1 MGRVVGVT
9 IESMA
14 FQGNAVARVNGKVV
28 FVPQAIKGETAQ
40 VEVVDEK
47 KDYGI
52 GVLRQLT
59 LSSPFRVSPPCPY
72 FSLCGG
78 CQWQHIAPE
87 AQVEFKKEILEET
100 LKRLGGLQE
109 IPPVAVFPSPLA
121 YGYRV
126 RVQLKGKQGRVGYYA
141 KRTHRIIP
149 IEHCPIAHPLINQII
164 PLFQD
169 CPRLFSP
176 VEEVEVNVSPEEGRG
191 ILVLHPFPAAPKI
204 EKELPDFLRHHPL
217 LKGVAVARKGKLDL
231 FGETDLTFTVCF
243 PKNGQ
248 SRNVRLRTSP
258 ASFFQIHPE
267 QNQNLVQTVIELGA
281 LKDGERLLDL
291 YAGIGNLTLP
301 LASTTRDVTGIEEN
315 RTAVM
320 DARNNARANGMEG
333 CRFICGKVEEVL
345 KSASLKKP
353 DVILL
358 DPPRSGCKEAVA
370 HIVALRPK
378 RIVYVSCDPATFSRD
393 LRLFGESGYTLERL
407 TLIDLFPQTYHMEI
421 VGLLLAGCLA
431 KQ

>member
-1 MGRVVGVT
+1 
-9 IESMA
+9 
-14 FQGNAVARVNGKVV
+14 
-28 FVPQAIKGETAQ
+28 
-40 VEVVDEK
+40 
-47 KDYGI
+47 
-52 GVLRQLT
+52 
-59 LSSPFRVSPPCPY
+59 
-72 FSLCGG
+72 
-78 CQWQHIAPE
+78 
-87 AQVEFKKEILEET
+87 
-100 LKRLGGLQE
+100 
-109 IPPVAVFPSPLA
+109 
-121 YGYRV
+121 
-126 RVQLKGKQGRVGYYA
+126 
-141 KRTHRIIP
+141 
-149 IEHCPIAHPLINQII
+149 
-164 PLFQD
+164 
-169 CPRLFSP
+169 LFSP
-176 VEEVEVNVSPEEGRG
+176 VEEVEVNVSPEEGGG

-217 LKGVAVARKGKLDL
+217 LKGVAVARKGKPDL

-267 QNQNLVQTVIELGA
+267 QNQNLVRTVIELGA
-281 LKDGERLLDL
+281 LKDEERLLDL

-301 LASTTRDVTGIEEN
+301 LASFTRDVAGIEEN

-345 KSASLKKP
+345 KSTSLKKP
-353 DVILL
+353 DVIVL

-393 LRLFGESGYTLERL
+393 LRLFAKRGYTLQRIA
-407 TLIDLFPQTYHMEI
+407 LIDLFPQTYHMEV
-421 VGLLLAGCLA
+421 VGLLSSGC
-431 KQ
+431 

>member
-1 MGRVVGVT
+1 MGRIVGVT

-40 VEVVDEK
+40 VEIVEEK
-47 KDYGI
+47 RDYGV
-52 GVLRQLT
+52 GVVRQIT

-78 CQWQHIAPE
+78 CQWQHIDYE
-87 AQVEFKKEILEET
+87 AQAGFKKEILEET
-100 LKRLGGLQE
+100 LKRLGGLEQV
-109 IPPVAVFPSPLA
+109 PQVTVFPSPLP

-126 RVQLKGKQGRVGYYA
+126 RVQLKGKQARVGYYE
-141 KRTHRIIP
+141 KRSHRIIP
-149 IEHCPIAHPLINQII
+149 IDRCPIAHPLINQII
-164 PLFQD
+164 SLLQD
-169 CPRLFSP
+169 SPSLFSP

-204 EKELPDFLRHHPL
+204 EKEIPGFLRHHPL
-217 LKGVAVARKGKLDL
+217 LKGLAVARKGKLNL
-231 FGETDLTFTVCF
+231 FGETDLSFTVCF
-243 PKNGQ
+243 PKKGQ

-258 ASFFQIHPE
+258 QSFFQIHPE

-281 LKDGERLLDL
+281 LKDEERLLDL

-301 LASTTRDVTGIEEN
+301 LASFTREVTGIEEN

-320 DARNNARANGMEG
+320 DARNNARANAVEG

-345 KSASLKKP
+345 KSTSLEKP

-378 RIVYVSCDPATFSRD
+378 RIVYVSCDPATFARD
-393 LRLFGESGYTLERL
+393 LRLFAERGYTLRRIA
-407 TLIDLFPQTYHMEI
+407 LIDLFPQTYHMEV
-421 VGLLLAGCLA
+421 VGLLQAGC
-431 KQ
+431 